1 MNLSEFNI
9 DRITEA
15 TNRAFSLNNY
25 MPNIE
30 PPKIKYNS
38 ITEQIKND
46 KRIREID
53 NLIYEIEWEEQQQE
67 DNKIKLKALE
77 KSNDIKTGLEALIYS
92 TLSGVIIPFLFLIY
106 YEYINDFY
114 GENIILTVVMS
125 VFIGLLFIISLLFI
139 AEYLKKIVKKWKCI
153 MCIFFIAKRR
163 YNAKERSTRYN

>member
-139 AEYLKKIVKKWKCI
+139 AEYLKKIVKK
-153 MCIFFIAKRR
+153 
-163 YNAKERSTRYN
+163 